1 MRSLNFQIRLPSGK
15 VEQVLVE
22 AERVLLGSGA
32 HCEIRL
38 PLDQANLEHVLVEL
52 GPAGV
57 FATAL
62 NFDPPPTINDI
73 PFTKA
78 PLTGEAVLG
87 IKHVQVNV
95 QVAAL
100 STGERKAAIEG
111 QKKSNPLV
119 YVGLLLIV
127 LGGAYSATVDPA
139 RFGGGVKRPAPPEL
153 WGPVVTTC
161 PQTGPQA
168 IALAAQRLSLA
179 EAKHERR
186 PFYVQDGIQ
195 AVTLYEEGAA
205 CLRAGGDPQGAAAGP
220 DATAK
225 ALRTEINNEYR
236 AHNLRLEHALNT
248 MGDSRT
254 DETVKTEMS
263 KDALKET
270 RALMKFVQ
278 GKSGDYVKS
287 LTIRERNLSLK
298 VGSTQGPAK

>member
-15 VEQVLVE
+15 VEQIVVE
-22 AERVLLGSGA
+22 SERALLGSGA

-38 PLDQANLEHVLVEL
+38 PLDQANLEHVLIEV
-52 GPAGV
+52 GAAGI

-78 PLTGEAVLG
+78 PLTSEAVLG
-87 IKHVQVNV
+87 IKHVQVSV
-95 QVAAL
+95 QML
-100 STGERKAAIEG
+100 STGTGERRAAAEA

-119 YVGLLLIV
+119 LVGLVLIM
-127 LGGAYSATVDPA
+127 LCSAYLILSDSNQ
-139 RFGGGVKRPAPPEL
+139 FGSSIKRPPPPEL

-161 PQTGPQA
+161 PQAGPQA
-168 IALAAQRLSLA
+168 LSFAGQKLALAD
-179 EAKHERR
+179 AKHERR

-195 AVTLYEEGAA
+195 AVTLYEEAAA
-205 CLRAGGDPQGAAAGP
+205 CLRAGGDAASAAGP
-220 DATAK
+220 DNAAK
-225 ALRTEINNEYR
+225 SLRTEINNEYR
-236 AHNLRLEHALNT
+236 AHNLRLEHALNI
-248 MGDSRT
+248 MADRRS
-254 DETVKTEMS
+254 DDAVKTEMS

-270 RALMKFVQ
+270 RALLKFVQ

-298 VGSTQGPAK
+298 VGSQGNQK

>member
-1 MRSLNFQIRLPSGK
+1 MRTLNFQIRLPSGRI
-15 VEQVLVE
+15 EQILVE

-38 PLDQANLEHVLVEL
+38 PLDQANLEHVLIEV
-52 GPAGV
+52 GPSGI

-78 PLTGEAVLG
+78 PLPAEAVLG

-95 QVAAL
+95 QVAAP
-100 STGERKAAIEG
+100 STGERKAAVES

-119 YVGLLLIV
+119 LVGLTVVLI
-127 LGGAYSATVDPA
+127 AASYFAFVDPS
-139 RFGGGVKRPAPPEL
+139 RFAQQPKRPVPPEL

-161 PQTGPQA
+161 PASGPQA
-168 IALAAQRLSLA
+168 LAMASQKLTLA

-186 PFYVQDGIQ
+186 PFFVFDGIQ

-205 CLRAGGDPQGAAAGP
+205 CLRAGGDVANAVIPENA
-220 DATAK
+220 AK

-236 AHNLRLEHALNT
+236 AHSLRLDHALNIIT
-248 MGDSRT
+248 APNS
-254 DETVKTEMS
+254 DEDVKTEAS

-270 RALMKFVQ
+270 RALLRFVE
-278 GKSGDYVKS
+278 GKSGEFVKL

-298 VGSTQGPAK
+298 VGSQNEAPK